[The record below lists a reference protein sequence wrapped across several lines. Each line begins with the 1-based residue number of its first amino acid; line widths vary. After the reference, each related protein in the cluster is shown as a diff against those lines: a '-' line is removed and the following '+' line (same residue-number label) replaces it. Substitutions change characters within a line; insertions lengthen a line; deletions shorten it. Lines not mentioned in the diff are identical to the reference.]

1 MREMETGV
9 ADGLRDDAEEDSEGS
24 LRARLDAAQRAEVD
38 ATRAN
43 DSKTIFLRMA
53 SHELRTPLQAL
64 HLQLTRF
71 ERMNPERSQE
81 GDKVLQGM
89 KRSARRLNELCDAI
103 QTYARIESDRL
114 EVEPADIDPVELAT
128 QAVEDVRN
136 LSGGV
141 VPTVE
146 ILAQSAPLRFRTDP
160 ILFKSIV
167 SNLLTTSLKVAGKEP
182 LELELAQTPTG
193 LRISL
198 TDRTGGIPERER
210 MSFGEID
217 PTARGELSALGLGPT
232 IIREIVTALGG
243 TLGLQGAGASGVRIT
258 VVVPRSETEDPRP

>member
-1 MREMETGV
+1 MPDMETGT
-9 ADGLRDDAEEDSEGS
+9 ADGSRNVDLEEDTDER
-24 LRARLDAAQRAEVD
+24 LRAQLDAAQRAMDD

-43 DSKTIFLRMA
+43 GSKTIFLRMA

-81 GDKVLQGM
+81 NDKVLQGM

-103 QTYARIESDRL
+103 QTYARIQSARL

-128 QAVEDVRN
+128 QAVDDVRT
-136 LSGGV
+136 LSGGTM
-141 VPTVE
+141 PEVE

-160 ILFKSIV
+160 VLFRSIV

-182 LELELAQTPTG
+182 LELELAETPTG
-193 LRISL
+193 LRIAL
-198 TDRTGGIPERER
+198 TDRAGGIPERER
-210 MSFGEID
+210 MTFGEID
-217 PTARGELSALGLGPT
+217 PSARGELSALGLGPT

-243 TLGLQGAGASGVRIT
+243 TLGLQGAGAAGVRIT
-258 VVVPRSETEDPRP
+258 VVIPRSEDQQT

>member
-1 MREMETGV
+1 MPDMETGT
-9 ADGLRDDAEEDSEGS
+9 ADGSRNVDVEEDTDES
-24 LRARLDAAQRAEVD
+24 LRAQLDAAQRAMVD

-43 DSKTIFLRMA
+43 GSKTIFLRMA

-81 GDKVLQGM
+81 NDKVLQGM

-103 QTYARIESDRL
+103 QTYARIQSERL
-114 EVEPADIDPVELAT
+114 EIEPADIDPVELAT
-128 QAVEDVRN
+128 QAVDDVRT
-136 LSGGV
+136 LSGGTM
-141 VPTVE
+141 PEVE

-160 ILFKSIV
+160 ALFRSIV

-182 LELELAQTPTG
+182 LELELAETPTG
-193 LRISL
+193 LRVAL
-198 TDRTGGIPERER
+198 TDHAGGIPERER
-210 MSFGEID
+210 MTFGEID
-217 PTARGELSALGLGPT
+217 PSARGELSALGLGPT

-243 TLGLQGAGASGVRIT
+243 TLGLQGAGAAGVRIT
-258 VVVPRSETEDPRP
+258 VVIPRSEDQQT

>member
-1 MREMETGV
+1 MRDMDTGT
-9 ADGLRDDAEEDSEGS
+9 ADDIHDRGPDEDGT
-24 LRARLDAAQRAEVD
+24 LQAQLDAAQRAAVD

-64 HLQLTRF
+64 QLQLTRF
-71 ERMNPERSQE
+71 ERMNPDRSQE

-114 EVEPADIDPVELAT
+114 EIEPAEIDPVELAT
-128 QAVEDVRN
+128 QVIDDVRTM
-136 LSGGV
+136 SGGV
-141 VPTVE
+141 APTVD
-146 ILAQSAPLRFRTDP
+146 LAAQSAPLRFRTDP
-160 ILFKSIV
+160 VLFRSIV

-193 LRISL
+193 LRIAL
-198 TDRTGGIPERER
+198 TDRAGGIPERER
-210 MSFGEID
+210 VSFGEID

-232 IIREIVTALGG
+232 LIREIVTALGG
-243 TLGLQGAGASGVRIT
+243 TLGLQGAGPAGVRIT
-258 VVVPRSETEDPRP
+258 VVIPRSEDAAT

>member
-1 MREMETGV
+1 MRDMETGM
-9 ADGLRDDAEEDSEGS
+9 ADGPRHRDADDNEN
-24 LRARLDAAQRAEVD
+24 LRAQLDAAQRAEVD

-43 DSKTIFLRMA
+43 DAKTIFLRMA

-89 KRSARRLNELCDAI
+89 KRSARRLNELCDSI
-103 QTYARIESDRL
+103 QTFARIESDRL
-114 EVEPADIDPVELAT
+114 EIEPTDIDPVELAT
-128 QAVEDVRN
+128 QTVEDVRTM
-136 LSGGV
+136 SGGTL
-141 VPTVE
+141 PD
-146 ILAQSAPLRFRTDP
+146 IQIQAQAAPLRFHTDP
-160 ILFKSIV
+160 ILFRSIL
-167 SNLLTTSLKVAGKEP
+167 SNLLTTSLKVAGKDP
-182 LELELAQTPTG
+182 IELELAQTPTG
-193 LRISL
+193 LRVSL
-198 TDRTGGIPERER
+198 TDRAGGIPERER

-243 TLGLQGAGASGVRIT
+243 TLGLQGAGAAGVRIT
-258 VVVPRSETEDPRP
+258 VVIPQSEAVEHKS

>member
-1 MREMETGV
+1 MREMETGM
-9 ADGLRDDAEEDSEGS
+9 ADGPRNRDADDNSS
-24 LRARLDAAQRAEVD
+24 LRAQLDAAQRAEVD

-43 DSKTIFLRMA
+43 DAKTIFLRMA

-89 KRSARRLNELCDAI
+89 KRSARRLNELCDSI
-103 QTYARIESDRL
+103 QTFARIESDRL
-114 EVEPADIDPVELAT
+114 EIEPADIDPVELAT
-128 QAVEDVRN
+128 QAVEDVRTM
-136 LSGGV
+136 SGGTL
-141 VPTVE
+141 PD
-146 ILAQSAPLRFRTDP
+146 IQIQSQSAPLRFHTDP
-160 ILFKSIV
+160 SLFRAIV

-182 LELELAQTPTG
+182 IELELAQTPTG
-193 LRISL
+193 LRVSL
-198 TDRTGGIPERER
+198 TDRAGGIPERER

-243 TLGLQGAGASGVRIT
+243 TLGLQGAGAAGVRIT
-258 VVVPRSETEDPRP
+258 VVIPQSEAVEPKT